1 MIIGLQITKNKDK
14 YNKLVSLINDNRKFK
29 GVSFVHIS
37 DYKSLKTNFKD
48 LDVLVCYGIT
58 PELFSYRSDKLKWI
72 HIGASGIDDS
82 LFNDIADFRPSSYPP
97 YNIEKVGDCE
107 YKLTFAV
114 AGFSEKDISVTQKE
128 STLAIEGVN
137 SPSEKEYLYKGIA
150 ERTFK
155 QSFKLSEY
163 MNVKDAKLKDGMLN
177 ILLVQDLPKEK
188 QPRQIKIN

>member
-1 MIIGLQITKNKDK
+1 MTRI
-14 YNKLVSLINDNRKFK
+14 
-29 GVSFVHIS
+29 
-37 DYKSLKTNFKD
+37 D
-48 LDVLVCYGIT
+48 LSPFRAMTVG
-58 PELFSYRSDKLKWI
+58 F
-72 HIGASGIDDS
+72 DS
-82 LFNDIADFRPSSYPP
+82 LFSDIADFRPSSYPP

-128 STLAIEGVN
+128 NTLAIEGEN
-137 SPSEKEYLYKGIA
+137 SSTDKEYLYKGIA

-163 MNVKDAKLKDGMLN
+163 MNVKDAKLQDGMLN
-177 ILLVQDLPKEK
+177 ILLVQNLPKEK

>member
-1 MIIGLQITKNKDK
+1 MTRI
-14 YNKLVSLINDNRKFK
+14 
-29 GVSFVHIS
+29 
-37 DYKSLKTNFKD
+37 D
-48 LDVLVCYGIT
+48 LSPFRAMTVG
-58 PELFSYRSDKLKWI
+58 F
-72 HIGASGIDDS
+72 DS

-97 YNIEKVGDCE
+97 HNIEKVGDCE

-128 STLAIEGVN
+128 NTLSIEGQQN
-137 SPSEKEYLYKGIA
+137 STDKEYLYKGIA
-150 ERTFK
+150 ERTFN

-188 QPRQIKIN
+188 QTKQIKIN

>member
-1 MIIGLQITKNKDK
+1 MTRI
-14 YNKLVSLINDNRKFK
+14 
-29 GVSFVHIS
+29 
-37 DYKSLKTNFKD
+37 D
-48 LDVLVCYGIT
+48 LSPFRAMTVG
-58 PELFSYRSDKLKWI
+58 F
-72 HIGASGIDDS
+72 DS

-97 YNIEKVGDCE
+97 HNIEKVGDCE

-128 STLAIEGVN
+128 NTLAIEGEL
-137 SPSEKEYLYKGIA
+137 SPSEREYLYKGIA
-150 ERTFK
+150 ERTFN

-188 QPRQIKIN
+188 QTKQIKIN

>member
-1 MIIGLQITKNKDK
+1 MTRI
-14 YNKLVSLINDNRKFK
+14 
-29 GVSFVHIS
+29 
-37 DYKSLKTNFKD
+37 D
-48 LDVLVCYGIT
+48 LSPFRAMTVG
-58 PELFSYRSDKLKWI
+58 F
-72 HIGASGIDDS
+72 DS
-82 LFNDIADFRPSSYPP
+82 LFNEIADFRPNSYPP

-128 STLAIEGVN
+128 STLSIEGQQN
-137 SPSEKEYLYKGIA
+137 STDKEYLYKGIA

>member
-1 MIIGLQITKNKDK
+1 MTRI
-14 YNKLVSLINDNRKFK
+14 
-29 GVSFVHIS
+29 
-37 DYKSLKTNFKD
+37 D
-48 LDVLVCYGIT
+48 LSPFRAMTVG
-58 PELFSYRSDKLKWI
+58 F
-72 HIGASGIDDS
+72 DS

-97 YNIEKVGDCE
+97 YNIEKVNDSE

-128 STLAIEGVN
+128 NTLNISGDTGFGA
-137 SPSEKEYLYKGIA
+137 SEKEYLYKGIA

-155 QSFKLSEY
+155 QSFKLSEH

-177 ILLVQDLPKEK
+177 ITLVQDLPKEK

>member
-1 MIIGLQITKNKDK
+1 MTRL
-14 YNKLVSLINDNRKFK
+14 
-29 GVSFVHIS
+29 
-37 DYKSLKTNFKD
+37 D
-48 LDVLVCYGIT
+48 LSPFRAMTVG
-58 PELFSYRSDKLKWI
+58 F
-72 HIGASGIDDS
+72 DS

-97 YNIEKVGDCE
+97 HNIEKVGDWE

-114 AGFSEKDISVTQKE
+114 AGFSEKNISVTQKE
-128 STLAIEGVN
+128 NTLSIEGQQN
-137 SPSEKEYLYKGIA
+137 STDKEYLYKGIA
-150 ERTFK
+150 ERTFN

>member
-1 MIIGLQITKNKDK
+1 MTRL
-14 YNKLVSLINDNRKFK
+14 
-29 GVSFVHIS
+29 
-37 DYKSLKTNFKD
+37 D
-48 LDVLVCYGIT
+48 LSPFRAMTVG
-58 PELFSYRSDKLKWI
+58 F
-72 HIGASGIDDS
+72 DS
-82 LFNDIADFRPSSYPP
+82 LFNEIADFRPSSYPP
-97 YNIEKVGDCE
+97 YNIEKAGDCE

-114 AGFSEKDISVTQKE
+114 AGFSDKDISVTQKE

-188 QPRQIKIN
+188 QPKQIKIN

>member
-1 MIIGLQITKNKDK
+1 MTRI
-14 YNKLVSLINDNRKFK
+14 
-29 GVSFVHIS
+29 
-37 DYKSLKTNFKD
+37 D
-48 LDVLVCYGIT
+48 LSPFRAMTVG
-58 PELFSYRSDKLKWI
+58 F
-72 HIGASGIDDS
+72 DS

-97 YNIEKVGDCE
+97 YNIEKVDDYE

-128 STLAIEGVN
+128 NTLAIEGES

-163 MNVKDAKLKDGMLN
+163 MNVKEAKLKDGMLN
-177 ILLVQDLPKEK
+177 ITLVQELPKEK
-188 QPRQIKIN
+188 QPKQIKIN

>member
-1 MIIGLQITKNKDK
+1 MTRI
-14 YNKLVSLINDNRKFK
+14 
-29 GVSFVHIS
+29 
-37 DYKSLKTNFKD
+37 D
-48 LDVLVCYGIT
+48 LSPFRAMTVG
-58 PELFSYRSDKLKWI
+58 F
-72 HIGASGIDDS
+72 DS
-82 LFNDIADFRPSSYPP
+82 LFNDIAHFRPSSYPP

-128 STLAIEGVN
+128 NTLAIEGN
-137 SPSEKEYLYKGIA
+137 ILPSEKKYLYKGIA

-155 QSFKLSEY
+155 QSFKLSEH

-177 ILLVQDLPKEK
+177 ITLVQDLPKEK

>member
-1 MIIGLQITKNKDK
+1 MTRI
-14 YNKLVSLINDNRKFK
+14 
-29 GVSFVHIS
+29 
-37 DYKSLKTNFKD
+37 D
-48 LDVLVCYGIT
+48 LSPFRAMTVG
-58 PELFSYRSDKLKWI
+58 F
-72 HIGASGIDDS
+72 DS

-97 YNIEKVGDCE
+97 HNIEKVGDCE

-128 STLAIEGVN
+128 NTLSIEGQQN
-137 SPSEKEYLYKGIA
+137 STDKEYLYKGIA
-150 ERTFK
+150 ERTFN

>member
-1 MIIGLQITKNKDK
+1 MTVG
-14 YNKLVSLINDNRKFK
+14 F
-29 GVSFVHIS
+29 
-37 DYKSLKTNFKD
+37 
-48 LDVLVCYGIT
+48 
-58 PELFSYRSDKLKWI
+58 
-72 HIGASGIDDS
+72 DS

-128 STLAIEGVN
+128 NTLAIEGEL
-137 SPSEKEYLYKGIA
+137 SSSDKEYLYKGIA

>member
-1 MIIGLQITKNKDK
+1 MTRL
-14 YNKLVSLINDNRKFK
+14 
-29 GVSFVHIS
+29 
-37 DYKSLKTNFKD
+37 D
-48 LDVLVCYGIT
+48 LSPFRAMTVG
-58 PELFSYRSDKLKWI
+58 F
-72 HIGASGIDDS
+72 DS

-128 STLAIEGVN
+128 STLAIEGEN
-137 SPSEKEYLYKGIA
+137 SSSEKEYLYKGIA

-163 MNVKDAKLKDGMLN
+163 MNVKNAKLQDGMLN